1 MKIKITY
8 PKVSPK
14 IIKHQRLINFMK
26 WPLLIAVVICPI
38 INLITGG
45 KAWSLVVLMSIYMAW
60 DLVISRDL
68 VEYNRISQFVKLIT
82 LTSLLLITIDVFL
95 TPGWA
100 LEAVPIL
107 IFSGLIVTSVLFFTD
122 IERQKQNIFPFLFLI
137 LLSQRKST
145 TINPKSKIFLD
156 NYCCLELWL
165 NGLSIRY
172 RNHILTWQIEKK
184 EVVLC
189 GKTKCH

>member
-38 INLITGG
+38 INLINGG
-45 KAWSLVVLMSIYMAW
+45 KAWSLVVLMSIYMTW

-95 TPGWA
+95 APGWA

-137 LLSQRKST
+137 LLS
-145 TINPKSKIFLD
+145 IFSSII
-156 NYCCLELWL
+156 
-165 NGLSIRY
+165 GLSFY
-172 RNHILTWQIEKK
+172 HEKDSWPLTVMGAVALFLLITLSITLKENIINELKK
-184 EVVLC
+184 GFSV
-189 GKTKCH
+189 K

>member
-45 KAWSLVVLMSIYMAW
+45 KAWSLVVLMSIYMTW

-95 TPGWA
+95 APGWA

-137 LLSQRKST
+137 LLS
-145 TINPKSKIFLD
+145 IFSSIV
-156 NYCCLELWL
+156 
-165 NGLSIRY
+165 GLSFY
-172 RNHILTWQIEKK
+172 HEKDSWSLTVMGAVALFLLITLSITLKENIINELKK
-184 EVVLC
+184 GFSV
-189 GKTKCH
+189 K

>member
-38 INLITGG
+38 INLIIGG

-95 TPGWA
+95 APGWA

-107 IFSGLIVTSVLFFTD
+107 IFSGLIITSVLFFTD

-137 LLSQRKST
+137 LLS
-145 TINPKSKIFLD
+145 IFSSIV
-156 NYCCLELWL
+156 
-165 NGLSIRY
+165 GLSFY
-172 RNHILTWQIEKK
+172 HEKDSWPLTVMGVVALFLLITLSITLKENIINELKK
-184 EVVLC
+184 GFSV
-189 GKTKCH
+189 K

>member
-95 TPGWA
+95 APGWA

-137 LLSQRKST
+137 LLS
-145 TINPKSKIFLD
+145 IFSSVI
-156 NYCCLELWL
+156 
-165 NGLSIRY
+165 GLSFY
-172 RNHILTWQIEKK
+172 HEKDSWPLTVMGAVALFLLITLSITLKENIINELKK
-184 EVVLC
+184 GFSV
-189 GKTKCH
+189 K

>member
-45 KAWSLVVLMSIYMAW
+45 KAWSLVVLMSIYMVW

-95 TPGWA
+95 APGWA

-137 LLSQRKST
+137 LLS
-145 TINPKSKIFLD
+145 IFSSVI
-156 NYCCLELWL
+156 
-165 NGLSIRY
+165 GLSFY
-172 RNHILTWQIEKK
+172 HEKDSWPLTVMGIVALFLLITLSITLKENIINELKK
-184 EVVLC
+184 GLSV
-189 GKTKCH
+189 K

>member
-14 IIKHQRLINFMK
+14 ITKHQRLINFMK

-95 TPGWA
+95 APGLA
-100 LEAVPIL
+100 LDAVPIL

-137 LLSQRKST
+137 LLS
-145 TINPKSKIFLD
+145 IFSSII
-156 NYCCLELWL
+156 
-165 NGLSIRY
+165 GLSFY
-172 RNHILTWQIEKK
+172 HEKDSWPLTVMGVVALFLLITLSITLKENIINELKK
-184 EVVLC
+184 GFSV
-189 GKTKCH
+189 K

>member
-60 DLVISRDL
+60 NLVISRDL

-95 TPGWA
+95 APGLA
-100 LEAVPIL
+100 LDAVPIL

-122 IERQKQNIFPFLFLI
+122 IEKQKQNIFPFLFLI
-137 LLSQRKST
+137 LLS
-145 TINPKSKIFLD
+145 IFSSII
-156 NYCCLELWL
+156 
-165 NGLSIRY
+165 GLSFY
-172 RNHILTWQIEKK
+172 HEKDSWPLTVMGIVALFLLITLSITLKENIINELKK
-184 EVVLC
+184 GFSV
-189 GKTKCH
+189 K

>member
-60 DLVISRDL
+60 NLVISRDL

-95 TPGWA
+95 APGWA

-137 LLSQRKST
+137 LLSIISS
-145 TINPKSKIFLD
+145 IV
-156 NYCCLELWL
+156 
-165 NGLSIRY
+165 GLSFY
-172 RNHILTWQIEKK
+172 HEKDSWPLTVMGAVALFLLITLSITLKENMINELKK
-184 EVVLC
+184 GFSV
-189 GKTKCH
+189 K

>member
-95 TPGWA
+95 APGWA

-137 LLSQRKST
+137 LLS
-145 TINPKSKIFLD
+145 IFSSIV
-156 NYCCLELWL
+156 
-165 NGLSIRY
+165 GLSFY
-172 RNHILTWQIEKK
+172 HEKDSWPLTVMGAVALFLFITLSITLKENIINELKK
-184 EVVLC
+184 GFSV
-189 GKTKCH
+189 K

>member
-38 INLITGG
+38 INLITGD

-95 TPGWA
+95 APGWA

-137 LLSQRKST
+137 LLS
-145 TINPKSKIFLD
+145 IFSSII
-156 NYCCLELWL
+156 
-165 NGLSIRY
+165 GLSFY
-172 RNHILTWQIEKK
+172 HEKDSWPLTVMGVVALFLLITLSITLKENIINELKK
-184 EVVLC
+184 GFSV
-189 GKTKCH
+189 K

>member
-14 IIKHQRLINFMK
+14 IIKHQKLINFMK

-45 KAWSLVVLMSIYMAW
+45 KAWSLVVLMSIYMLW

-68 VEYNRISQFVKLIT
+68 VEYNRISQFVKFIT

-95 TPGWA
+95 APGWA
-100 LEAVPIL
+100 LEAVSIL
-107 IFSGLIVTSVLFFTD
+107 IFSGLILTAVLFFTD

-137 LLSQRKST
+137 LLS
-145 TINPKSKIFLD
+145 IFSSII
-156 NYCCLELWL
+156 
-165 NGLSIRY
+165 GLSFYHEKDSWSLAVMGVVALFLLIT
-172 RNHILTWQIEKK
+172 LTITLKENIINELKK
-184 EVVLC
+184 GFSV
-189 GKTKCH
+189 K

>member
-95 TPGWA
+95 VPGWA

-137 LLSQRKST
+137 LLS
-145 TINPKSKIFLD
+145 IFSSVI
-156 NYCCLELWL
+156 
-165 NGLSIRY
+165 GLSFY
-172 RNHILTWQIEKK
+172 HEKDSWPLTVMGVVALFLLITLSITLKENIINELKK
-184 EVVLC
+184 GFSV
-189 GKTKCH
+189 K

>member
-95 TPGWA
+95 APGWA

-137 LLSQRKST
+137 LLS
-145 TINPKSKIFLD
+145 IFSSII
-156 NYCCLELWL
+156 
-165 NGLSIRY
+165 GLSFY
-172 RNHILTWQIEKK
+172 HEKDSWPLTVMGTVALFLLITLSITLKENIINELKK
-184 EVVLC
+184 GFSV
-189 GKTKCH
+189 K

>member
-60 DLVISRDL
+60 NLVISRDL

-95 TPGWA
+95 APGWA

-107 IFSGLIVTSVLFFTD
+107 IFSGLIVTSVLFFTH
-122 IERQKQNIFPFLFLI
+122 IVRQKQNIFPLLLLI
-137 LLSQRKST
+137 LLS
-145 TINPKSKIFLD
+145 IFSSII
-156 NYCCLELWL
+156 
-165 NGLSIRY
+165 GLSFY
-172 RNHILTWQIEKK
+172 HEKDSWPLTVMGAVALFLLITLSITLKENIINELKK
-184 EVVLC
+184 GFSV
-189 GKTKCH
+189 K

>member
-38 INLITGG
+38 INLIIGG
-45 KAWSLVVLMSIYMAW
+45 KAWSLVVLMSIYMLW

-95 TPGWA
+95 APGWA

-137 LLSQRKST
+137 LLS
-145 TINPKSKIFLD
+145 IFSSIV
-156 NYCCLELWL
+156 
-165 NGLSIRY
+165 GLSFY
-172 RNHILTWQIEKK
+172 HEKDSWPLTVMGAVALFLLITLSITLKENIINELKK
-184 EVVLC
+184 GFSV
-189 GKTKCH
+189 K

>member
-82 LTSLLLITIDVFL
+82 LTSLLLITIDIFL
-95 TPGWA
+95 APGWA

-107 IFSGLIVTSVLFFTD
+107 IFSGLIVTSVLFLTD

-137 LLSQRKST
+137 LLS
-145 TINPKSKIFLD
+145 IFSSIV
-156 NYCCLELWL
+156 
-165 NGLSIRY
+165 GLSFY
-172 RNHILTWQIEKK
+172 HEKDSWPLTVMGAVALFLLITLTITLKENIINELKK
-184 EVVLC
+184 GFSV
-189 GKTKCH
+189 K

>member
-60 DLVISRDL
+60 ELVISRDL

-82 LTSLLLITIDVFL
+82 LTSLLLITIDAFL
-95 TPGWA
+95 APGWA

-137 LLSQRKST
+137 LLS
-145 TINPKSKIFLD
+145 IFSSII
-156 NYCCLELWL
+156 
-165 NGLSIRY
+165 GLSFY
-172 RNHILTWQIEKK
+172 HEKDSWPLTVMGAVALFLLITLSITLKENIINELKK
-184 EVVLC
+184 GFSV
-189 GKTKCH
+189 K

>member
-8 PKVSPK
+8 PKVAPK
-14 IIKHQRLINFMK
+14 IIKHQKLINVMK

-38 INLITGG
+38 INLIIGG
-45 KAWSLVVLMSIYMAW
+45 KAWSLVVLMSIYMLW

-95 TPGWA
+95 APGWA

-137 LLSQRKST
+137 LLS
-145 TINPKSKIFLD
+145 IFSSIV
-156 NYCCLELWL
+156 
-165 NGLSIRY
+165 GLSFY
-172 RNHILTWQIEKK
+172 HEKDSWPLVVMGAVALFLLITLSITLK
-184 EVVLC
+184 ENIINELKKGFSV
-189 GKTKCH
+189 K

>member
-95 TPGWA
+95 APGWA

-137 LLSQRKST
+137 LLSIISS
-145 TINPKSKIFLD
+145 IV
-156 NYCCLELWL
+156 
-165 NGLSIRY
+165 GLSFY
-172 RNHILTWQIEKK
+172 HEKDSWPLTVMGAVALFLLITLSITLKENIIHELKK
-184 EVVLC
+184 GFSV
-189 GKTKCH
+189 K

>member
-60 DLVISRDL
+60 NLVISRDL

-95 TPGWA
+95 APGWA

-137 LLSQRKST
+137 LLS
-145 TINPKSKIFLD
+145 IFSSII
-156 NYCCLELWL
+156 
-165 NGLSIRY
+165 GLSFY
-172 RNHILTWQIEKK
+172 HEKDSWPLIVMGAVALFLLITLSITLK
-184 EVVLC
+184 ENIINELKKGFSV
-189 GKTKCH
+189 K

>member
-82 LTSLLLITIDVFL
+82 LTSLLLITIDIFL
-95 TPGWA
+95 APGWA

-137 LLSQRKST
+137 LLS
-145 TINPKSKIFLD
+145 IFSSVI
-156 NYCCLELWL
+156 
-165 NGLSIRY
+165 GLSFY
-172 RNHILTWQIEKK
+172 HEKDSWPLTVMGIVALFLLITLSITLKENIINELKK
-184 EVVLC
+184 GFSV
-189 GKTKCH
+189 K

>member
-68 VEYNRISQFVKLIT
+68 VEYNRISQFVKIIT

-95 TPGWA
+95 APGWA

-137 LLSQRKST
+137 LLSIISS
-145 TINPKSKIFLD
+145 IV
-156 NYCCLELWL
+156 
-165 NGLSIRY
+165 GLSFY
-172 RNHILTWQIEKK
+172 HEKDSWPLTVMGAVALFLLITLTITLKENIINELKK
-184 EVVLC
+184 GFSV
-189 GKTKCH
+189 K

>member
-95 TPGWA
+95 APGWA

-137 LLSQRKST
+137 LLS
-145 TINPKSKIFLD
+145 IFSSII
-156 NYCCLELWL
+156 
-165 NGLSIRY
+165 GLSFY
-172 RNHILTWQIEKK
+172 HEKDSWPLTVMGVVALFLFITLSITLKENIINELKK
-184 EVVLC
+184 GFSV
-189 GKTKCH
+189 K

>member
-45 KAWSLVVLMSIYMAW
+45 KAWSLVVLMSIYMVW

-95 TPGWA
+95 APGWA
-100 LEAVPIL
+100 LDAVPIL

-137 LLSQRKST
+137 LLS
-145 TINPKSKIFLD
+145 IFSSII
-156 NYCCLELWL
+156 
-165 NGLSIRY
+165 GLSFY
-172 RNHILTWQIEKK
+172 HEKDSWPLIVMGAVALFLLITLSITLK
-184 EVVLC
+184 ENIINELKKGFSV
-189 GKTKCH
+189 K

>member
-95 TPGWA
+95 APGWA

-122 IERQKQNIFPFLFLI
+122 IERQKQNIFLFLFLI
-137 LLSQRKST
+137 LLS
-145 TINPKSKIFLD
+145 IFSSII
-156 NYCCLELWL
+156 
-165 NGLSIRY
+165 GLSFY
-172 RNHILTWQIEKK
+172 NEKDSWPLTVMGIVALFLLITLSITLKENIINELKK
-184 EVVLC
+184 GFSV
-189 GKTKCH
+189 K

>member
-26 WPLLIAVVICPI
+26 WPLLITVVICPI

-60 DLVISRDL
+60 DLGISRDL

-95 TPGWA
+95 APGWA

-122 IERQKQNIFPFLFLI
+122 IEKQKQNIFPFLFLI
-137 LLSQRKST
+137 LLS
-145 TINPKSKIFLD
+145 IFSSII
-156 NYCCLELWL
+156 
-165 NGLSIRY
+165 GLSFY
-172 RNHILTWQIEKK
+172 HEKDSWPLTVMGIVALFLLITLSITLKENIINELKK
-184 EVVLC
+184 GFSV
-189 GKTKCH
+189 K

>member
-45 KAWSLVVLMSIYMAW
+45 KAWSLVVLMSIYMVW

-95 TPGWA
+95 APGWA
-100 LEAVPIL
+100 LDAVPIL

-122 IERQKQNIFPFLFLI
+122 IEKQKQNIFPFLFLI
-137 LLSQRKST
+137 LLS
-145 TINPKSKIFLD
+145 IFSSII
-156 NYCCLELWL
+156 
-165 NGLSIRY
+165 GLSFY
-172 RNHILTWQIEKK
+172 HEKDSWPLTVMGAVALFLLITLSITLKENIINELKK
-184 EVVLC
+184 GFSV
-189 GKTKCH
+189 K

>member
-60 DLVISRDL
+60 NLVISRDL

-95 TPGWA
+95 APGLA
-100 LEAVPIL
+100 LDAVPIL

-122 IERQKQNIFPFLFLI
+122 IEKQKQNIFPFLFLI
-137 LLSQRKST
+137 LLS
-145 TINPKSKIFLD
+145 IFSSII
-156 NYCCLELWL
+156 
-165 NGLSIRY
+165 GLSFY
-172 RNHILTWQIEKK
+172 HEKDSWPLTVMGVVALFLLITLSITLKENIINELKK
-184 EVVLC
+184 GFSV
-189 GKTKCH
+189 K

>member
-68 VEYNRISQFVKLIT
+68 VEYNRISQFVKFIT

-95 TPGWA
+95 APGWA

-137 LLSQRKST
+137 LLS
-145 TINPKSKIFLD
+145 IFSSII
-156 NYCCLELWL
+156 
-165 NGLSIRY
+165 GLSFY
-172 RNHILTWQIEKK
+172 HEKDSWPLTVMGVVALFLLITLSITLKENIINELKK
-184 EVVLC
+184 GFSV
-189 GKTKCH
+189 K

>member
-95 TPGWA
+95 APGWA

-107 IFSGLIVTSVLFFTD
+107 IFSGLIVTSVLFFSD

-137 LLSQRKST
+137 LLS
-145 TINPKSKIFLD
+145 IFSSIV
-156 NYCCLELWL
+156 
-165 NGLSIRY
+165 GLSFY
-172 RNHILTWQIEKK
+172 HEKDSWPLTVMGAVALFLLITLTITLKENIINELKK
-184 EVVLC
+184 GFSV
-189 GKTKCH
+189 K

>member
-82 LTSLLLITIDVFL
+82 LTSLLLITIDIFL
-95 TPGWA
+95 SPGWA
-100 LEAVPIL
+100 LDTVPIL

-137 LLSQRKST
+137 LLS
-145 TINPKSKIFLD
+145 IFSSIV
-156 NYCCLELWL
+156 
-165 NGLSIRY
+165 GLSFY
-172 RNHILTWQIEKK
+172 HEKDSWPLTVMDIVALFLLITLSITLKENIINELKK
-184 EVVLC
+184 GFSV
-189 GKTKCH
+189 K

>member
-14 IIKHQRLINFMK
+14 IIKHQRLINFVK

-82 LTSLLLITIDVFL
+82 LTSLLLITIDIFL
-95 TPGWA
+95 APGWA

-137 LLSQRKST
+137 LLS
-145 TINPKSKIFLD
+145 IFSSIV
-156 NYCCLELWL
+156 
-165 NGLSIRY
+165 GLSFY
-172 RNHILTWQIEKK
+172 HEKDSWPLTVMGAVALFLLITLSITLKENIINELKK
-184 EVVLC
+184 GFSV
-189 GKTKCH
+189 K

>member
-60 DLVISRDL
+60 NLVISRDL

-95 TPGWA
+95 APGWA

-137 LLSQRKST
+137 LLSIISS
-145 TINPKSKIFLD
+145 IV
-156 NYCCLELWL
+156 
-165 NGLSIRY
+165 GLSFY
-172 RNHILTWQIEKK
+172 HEKDSWPLTVMGAVALFLLITLSITLKENIINELKK
-184 EVVLC
+184 GFSV
-189 GKTKCH
+189 K

>member
-38 INLITGG
+38 INLINGG

-68 VEYNRISQFVKLIT
+68 VEYNRISQFVKIIT

-95 TPGWA
+95 APGWA

-137 LLSQRKST
+137 LLSIISS
-145 TINPKSKIFLD
+145 IV
-156 NYCCLELWL
+156 
-165 NGLSIRY
+165 GLSFY
-172 RNHILTWQIEKK
+172 HEKDSWPLTVMGAVALFLLITLTITLKENIINELKK
-184 EVVLC
+184 GFSV
-189 GKTKCH
+189 K

>member
-60 DLVISRDL
+60 DMVISRDL

-95 TPGWA
+95 APCWA

-107 IFSGLIVTSVLFFTD
+107 IFSGLIVTSVLFLTD

-137 LLSQRKST
+137 LLS
-145 TINPKSKIFLD
+145 IFSSIV
-156 NYCCLELWL
+156 
-165 NGLSIRY
+165 GLSFY
-172 RNHILTWQIEKK
+172 HEKDSWPLTVMGVVALFLLITLSITLKENIINELKK
-184 EVVLC
+184 GFSV
-189 GKTKCH
+189 K

>member
-82 LTSLLLITIDVFL
+82 LTSLLLITIDDFL

-137 LLSQRKST
+137 LLS
-145 TINPKSKIFLD
+145 IFSSIV
-156 NYCCLELWL
+156 
-165 NGLSIRY
+165 GLSFY
-172 RNHILTWQIEKK
+172 HEKDSWPLTVMGVVALFLLITLTITLKENIINELKK
-184 EVVLC
+184 GFSV
-189 GKTKCH
+189 K

>member
-95 TPGWA
+95 APGWA

-107 IFSGLIVTSVLFFTD
+107 IFSGLIVTSVLFLTD

-137 LLSQRKST
+137 LLS
-145 TINPKSKIFLD
+145 IFSSIV
-156 NYCCLELWL
+156 
-165 NGLSIRY
+165 GLSVY
-172 RNHILTWQIEKK
+172 HEKDSWSLTVMGIVALFLLITLTITLKENIINELKK
-184 EVVLC
+184 GFSV
-189 GKTKCH
+189 K

>member
-45 KAWSLVVLMSIYMAW
+45 KAWSLVVLMSIFMAW
-60 DLVISRDL
+60 NLVISRDL

-95 TPGWA
+95 APGLA
-100 LEAVPIL
+100 LDAVPIL
-107 IFSGLIVTSVLFFTD
+107 IFSGLIVTSVLFFSD

-137 LLSQRKST
+137 LLS
-145 TINPKSKIFLD
+145 IFSSII
-156 NYCCLELWL
+156 
-165 NGLSIRY
+165 GLSFY
-172 RNHILTWQIEKK
+172 HEKDSWPLTVMGVVALFLLITLSITLKENIINELKK
-184 EVVLC
+184 GFSV
-189 GKTKCH
+189 K

>member
-45 KAWSLVVLMSIYMAW
+45 KAWSLVVLMSIYIAW
-60 DLVISRDL
+60 NLVISRDL

-95 TPGWA
+95 APGWA

-122 IERQKQNIFPFLFLI
+122 IEKQKQNIFPFLFLI
-137 LLSQRKST
+137 LLS
-145 TINPKSKIFLD
+145 IFSSII
-156 NYCCLELWL
+156 
-165 NGLSIRY
+165 GLSFY
-172 RNHILTWQIEKK
+172 HEKDSWPLTVMGAVALFLLITLSITLKENIINELKK
-184 EVVLC
+184 GFSV
-189 GKTKCH
+189 K

>member
-95 TPGWA
+95 APGWA

-137 LLSQRKST
+137 LLS
-145 TINPKSKIFLD
+145 IFSSII
-156 NYCCLELWL
+156 
-165 NGLSIRY
+165 GLSFY
-172 RNHILTWQIEKK
+172 HKK
-184 EVVLC
+184 DSWPLIVMGIVALFLLITLSITLKENIINELKKGFSV
-189 GKTKCH
+189 K